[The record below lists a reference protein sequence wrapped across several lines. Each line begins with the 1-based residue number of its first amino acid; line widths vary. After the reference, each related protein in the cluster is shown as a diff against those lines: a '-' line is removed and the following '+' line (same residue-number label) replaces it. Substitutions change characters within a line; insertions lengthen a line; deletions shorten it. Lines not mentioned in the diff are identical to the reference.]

1 VHRKFKVYW
10 FLHCIC
16 ATAVSDGLFSPNP
29 CQLNV
34 VKPEL
39 VVKPVILEP
48 DAAAAAVKQLEPQR
62 FRAPALIA
70 AWCILRWGEFGGC
83 RIDMTKSGKARTAD
97 IPQRI

>member
-1 VHRKFKVYW
+1 MHRKFKVYW

-39 VVKPVILEP
+39 VVKPVILE
-48 DAAAAAVKQLEPQR
+48 
-62 FRAPALIA
+62 RARSRL
-70 AWCILRWGEFGGC
+70 
-83 RIDMTKSGKARTAD
+83 
-97 IPQRI
+97 Q